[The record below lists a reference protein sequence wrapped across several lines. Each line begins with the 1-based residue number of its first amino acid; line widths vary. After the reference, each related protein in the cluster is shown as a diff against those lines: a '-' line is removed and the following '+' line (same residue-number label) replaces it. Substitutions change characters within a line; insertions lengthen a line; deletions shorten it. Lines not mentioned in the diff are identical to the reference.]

1 MKPNVDRPTEV
12 SPTPTVPQQRTTT
25 APDTVATDRALLRI
39 GAISGFA
46 GIAVQVAMNF
56 LHPAHADP
64 NNSREAFEEYSHS
77 TTWTDVHIGQFLG
90 TFLIAL
96 SLIAL
101 ARVLSRQ
108 RGLPGALAIVGTVT
122 AIMLATVFAVQMAV
136 DGVALRSAI
145 ETWASATGAEKTSA
159 FQVAE
164 GMRALEKALSAFFH
178 LNNGFTL
185 LALGLSV
192 ALGHLYAR
200 WLGWVAV
207 LAGLAFLAGG
217 VITGHSGFSADS
229 GVFLTPALLLMV
241 VFIAGTGISMWRRAS
256 PRPSRRSTPVA
267 AHSRRP

>member
-1 MKPNVDRPTEV
+1 MKLNVDPTDDA
-12 SPTPTVPQQRTTT
+12 PTTTVPGQRAT
-25 APDTVATDRALLRI
+25 AVPDTVATDRALLRI
-39 GAISGFA
+39 GAVSGLT

-56 LHPAHADP
+56 IHPAHADP
-64 NNSREAFEEYSHS
+64 NNSLEAFEEYSHS
-77 TTWTDVHIGQFLG
+77 TSWTDVHIGQFLG

-108 RGLPGALAIVGTVT
+108 RGLPGALAVVGAVT
-122 AIMLATVFAVQMAV
+122 AIMLATIFAVQMAV
-136 DGVALRSAI
+136 DGVALRSTI
-145 ETWASATGAEKTSA
+145 ETWTSATGAEKTSA

-164 GMRALEKALSAFFH
+164 GIRALEKALSAFFH

-192 ALGHLYAR
+192 ALGHVYAR

-207 LAGLAFLAGG
+207 LAGLAFLVGA
-217 VITGHSGFSADS
+217 VITGHSGFSAHS

-241 VFIAGTGISMWRRAS
+241 VFTAGICVSMWRRAS
-256 PRPSRRSTPVA
+256 SQPSA
-267 AHSRRP
+267 AHV

>member
-1 MKPNVDRPTEV
+1 MHLDVDRPTEAA
-12 SPTPTVPQQRTTT
+12 PTETVPRQRT
-25 APDTVATDRALLRI
+25 ATVPGTEAESGSSDRALMRI
-39 GAISGFA
+39 GAITGVA

-56 LHPAHADP
+56 LHPSHADP
-64 NNSREAFEEYSHS
+64 NNSLDAFEEYSHS
-77 TTWTDVHIGQFLG
+77 TSWTDVHIGQFVG

-108 RGLPGALAIVGTVT
+108 RGLPGALAIVGAVT
-122 AIMLATVFAVQMAV
+122 AVMLATIFTVQMAV
-136 DGVALRSAI
+136 DGVALRSTI

-164 GMRALEKALSAFFH
+164 GIRALEKALSAFFH

-207 LAGLAFLAGG
+207 LAGLAFLVGG
-217 VITGHSGFSADS
+217 VITGHSGFSSSS

-241 VFIAGTGISMWRRAS
+241 VFVAGISVSMWRRAS
-256 PRPSRRSTPVA
+256 SRWSTV
-267 AHSRRP
+267 HD

>member
-1 MKPNVDRPTEV
+1 MTLNVSPPTEAPQTEAV
-12 SPTPTVPQQRTTT
+12 TAERLTVL
-25 APDTVATDRALLRI
+25 DTVATDRALLRI

-46 GIAVQVAMNF
+46 GVAVQVAMSF

-77 TTWTDVHIGQFLG
+77 TSWTDVHIGQFLG
-90 TFLIAL
+90 TFLIAVA
-96 SLIAL
+96 LISL

-108 RGLPGALAIVGTVT
+108 RGLSGALAILGGVT
-122 AIMLATVFAVQMAV
+122 TIMLTTVFAVQMAV
-136 DGVALRSAI
+136 DGVALRSTI
-145 ETWASATGAEKTSA
+145 ETWANASGSERASA

-164 GMRALEKALSAFFH
+164 GMRALEKALSGFFH
-178 LNNGFTL
+178 LSNGFTL

-217 VITGHSGFSADS
+217 VVTAHSGFSAGS

-241 VFIAGTGISMWRRAS
+241 VFIVGISVSMWRRAS
-256 PRPSRRSTPVA
+256 SDSSTA
-267 AHSRRP
+267 NA

>member
-1 MKPNVDRPTEV
+1 MKLNVDRPTED
-12 SPTPTVPQQRTTT
+12 PATPAVPRQRTT
-25 APDTVATDRALLRI
+25 AVPDSVATDRALLRI

-64 NNSREAFEEYSHS
+64 NNSLDAFEEYSHS
-77 TTWTDVHIGQFLG
+77 TDWTDVHIGQFLG

-108 RGLPGALAIVGTVT
+108 RGLPGALAMVGAVT
-122 AIMLATVFAVQMAV
+122 AVMLATIFTVQMAV
-136 DGVALRSAI
+136 DGVALRSTI
-145 ETWASATGAEKTSA
+145 ETWARATGAEKTSA

-164 GMRALEKALSAFFH
+164 GIRALEKALSAFFH
-178 LNNGFTL
+178 INNGFTL

-207 LAGLAFLAGG
+207 LAGLAFLVGG
-217 VITGHSGFSADS
+217 VITGHSGFSSSS

-241 VFIAGTGISMWRRAS
+241 VFVAGISVSMWRRAS
-256 PRPSRRSTPVA
+256 SRWSTV
-267 AHSRRP
+267 HD

>member
-1 MKPNVDRPTEV
+1 MHLDVDHPTEKA
-12 SPTPTVPQQRTTT
+12 PPETALRQRT
-25 APDTVATDRALLRI
+25 AKVPDTEAKDGSSDRALMRI
-39 GAISGFA
+39 GAITGVA

-56 LHPAHADP
+56 LHPSHADTKK
-64 NNSREAFEEYSHS
+64 SLQVFEEYSHS
-77 TTWTDVHIGQFLG
+77 TNWPGVHIGQFLG

-108 RGLPGALAIVGTVT
+108 RGLPGALARVGPVT
-122 AIMLATVFAVQMAV
+122 AVMLATIFPVQMAV
-136 DGVALRSAI
+136 DGVALRSTI

-164 GMRALEKALSAFFH
+164 GIRALEKALSAFFH

-185 LALGLSV
+185 LALGVSV

-207 LAGLAFLAGG
+207 LA
-217 VITGHSGFSADS
+217 
-229 GVFLTPALLLMV
+229 
-241 VFIAGTGISMWRRAS
+241 
-256 PRPSRRSTPVA
+256 
-267 AHSRRP
+267 

>member
-1 MKPNVDRPTEV
+1 MKLNVDGPTEAAPRTAV
-12 SPTPTVPQQRTTT
+12 ARQFTTPVPD
-25 APDTVATDRALLRI
+25 AVATDRALLRI

-64 NNSREAFEEYSHS
+64 NNSLDAFEEYSHS
-77 TTWTDVHIGQFLG
+77 TSWTDVHIGQFVG

-122 AIMLATVFAVQMAV
+122 AIMLATIFAVQMAV
-136 DGVALRSAI
+136 DGVALRSTI
-145 ETWASATGAEKTSA
+145 ETWASATGTEKTSA

-164 GMRALEKALSAFFH
+164 GIRALEKALSAFFH
-178 LNNGFTL
+178 LSNGFTL
-185 LALGLSV
+185 VALGLSV

-207 LAGLAFLAGG
+207 LAGLGFLAGG
-217 VITGHSGFSADS
+217 VSTGHSGFSAES

-241 VFIAGTGISMWRRAS
+241 VFVAGSSVSMWRQAS
-256 PRPSRRSTPVA
+256 SR
-267 AHSRRP
+267 